1 MDWRPERTDRR
12 AWAFKGMMC
21 ERYLA
26 SRQGRSEVH
35 AADALNNLKSERELT
50 LLATDQS
57 PVVCR
62 FLHVLRP
69 IVLLGQF
76 LREGGIMSSVAGS
89 GSRRVGSSRVSKQT
103 QLYRWQC
110 VSWREVCREA
120 VPEMSGP
127 HWADLML
134 QCTHLLK
141 LTVLTHED
149 VNVKNNNW
157 CCNGAALSHAAH
169 ELTGIQQVQG
179 TELPGPLCQV
189 RAHSGDLP
197 IAPESLGAGPGRK
210 NLYVRASFEVI

>member
-1 MDWRPERTDRR
+1 
-12 AWAFKGMMC
+12 MC

-35 AADALNNLKSERELT
+35 AADALNNLNGERELT

-134 QCTHLLK
+134 ECTHLLK
-141 LTVLTHED
+141 LNSRMKMSMSRITI
-149 VNVKNNNW
+149 
-157 CCNGAALSHAAH
+157 GAATERLYLMQRMNSLEFNKFKGQSFLALCVRFAH
-169 ELTGIQQVQG
+169 TPEICPSPPSPLEQG
-179 TELPGPLCQV
+179 LGGRISTFGP
-189 RAHSGDLP
+189 RS
-197 IAPESLGAGPGRK
+197 K
-210 NLYVRASFEVI
+210 